1 MLGRATRTRRMTGR
15 ESGFLI
21 VTGSPTPLP
30 TALVSPAFPIQ
41 RNILTSKLKFAVP
54 RGIPRTYR
62 KNLLGYT

>member
-21 VTGSPTPLP
+21 VTGSPTATSYSTGQPGI
-30 TALVSPAFPIQ
+30 PIQ